1 MFELL
6 SDKLH
11 DAFRGLTG
19 QSVLTEKNISDAL
32 RDVRRAL
39 LEADVNYE
47 VVKKFVA
54 DVRQECL
61 GEKVLRSVK
70 PGEQATKVVHDHL
83 VTLLGEENA
92 PLELTGKPAVVMMV
106 GLHGGGK
113 TTTSAK
119 LAKRLRD
126 RDGQNVMLA
135 ACDLHRPAAIDQ
147 LEILGRDLGVPV
159 YSDREADDIAKL
171 AIDAR
176 NSAVNEGVDV
186 LILDTAGRH
195 QVDDVLVQQL
205 VEMKRRAQPCEI
217 LLVGDAALG
226 QEAVSVAEHFDQA
239 LGITGLILTKMD
251 GDARGGAA
259 LSMRQ
264 VTGRPIKFMGVGE
277 GVDDLE
283 PFHPDRLASR
293 ILGMG
298 DVVSLV
304 EKASEQYEEEEAEKL
319 EEKMRKQTFDFE
331 DFRSQLKKLKR
342 MGGLLSMLDMLPGMG
357 KLKDKLPIDE
367 HQFNRVEAIIGSMTP
382 EERGDP
388 KLLKSNGSR
397 KRRIAIGSGVQ
408 ISEVNDLVGRFDMMR
423 QMMGNMD
430 QMQEMIS
437 AMGGGGGLGALG
449 GGGMPGLGGMGGGG
463 MPSMKGMPTMPGL
476 GGGRTHGTKGTKKK
490 KKKRKKK
497 KR

>member
-11 DAFRGLTG
+11 DAFRGLAG
-19 QSVLTEKNISDAL
+19 KSVLSEKNIGDAM
-32 RDVRRAL
+32 RDIRRAL

-47 VVKKFVA
+47 VVKDFVA
-54 DVRQECL
+54 AVRSECL
-61 GEKVLRSVK
+61 GEKVLKSVQ
-70 PGEQATKVVHDHL
+70 PGEQATKIVHDHL
-83 VTLLGEENA
+83 VTLLGESNA
-92 PLELTGKPAVVMMV
+92 PLELSGSPAVIMMV
-106 GLHGGGK
+106 GLHGSGK
-113 TTTSAK
+113 TTTSSK

-126 RDGQNVMLA
+126 RDGKKVMLA

-147 LEILGRDLGVPV
+147 LEVLGRDLDIPV
-159 YSDREADDIAKL
+159 YSDRGASDIAKL
-171 AIDAR
+171 AIAAR
-176 NSAVNEGVDV
+176 NAAVAQGMDV

-226 QEAVSVAEHFDQA
+226 QEAVSVASHFDQA

-264 VTGRPIKFMGVGE
+264 ITGRAIKFIGVGE
-277 GVDDLE
+277 GVDDLD

-304 EKASEQYEEEEAEKL
+304 EKASEQFEEEEATKL
-319 EEKMRKQTFDFE
+319 EEKMREQTFDFE

-342 MGGLLSMLDMLPGMG
+342 MGGLMSMLDMLPGMG
-357 KLKDKLPIDE
+357 KLKDKLPLDE
-367 HQFNRVEAIIGSMTP
+367 RQFNRIDAIISSMTSD
-382 EERGDP
+382 ERGNP
-388 KLLKSNGSR
+388 KMLKDNGSR
-397 KRRIAIGSGVQ
+397 RKRVALGSGVQ
-408 ISEVNDLVGRFDMMR
+408 VKEVNELVSRFDMMR
-423 QMMGNMD
+423 QMMGNLD
-430 QMQEMIS
+430 QAGDMME
-437 AMGGGGGLGALG
+437 AMNSGGGL
-449 GGGMPGLGGMGGGG
+449 PGIGGMGGGG
-463 MPSMKGMPTMPGL
+463 FPGMGGGIPGL
-476 GGGRTHGTKGTKKK
+476 GGGRRHGTKGTKKK

-497 KR
+497 R

>member
-19 QSVLTEKNISDAL
+19 KSVLTEKNISDAMS
-32 RDVRRAL
+32 DVRRAL

-47 VVKKFVA
+47 VVKDFVA
-54 DVRQECL
+54 QVRQECL

-106 GLHGGGK
+106 GLHGSGK

-147 LEILGRDLGVPV
+147 LEILGRDLDVPV
-159 YSDREADDIAKL
+159 YSDRDADDIAKL

-176 NSAVNEGVDV
+176 NAATAQGVDI

-217 LLVGDAALG
+217 ILVGDAALG

-277 GVDDLE
+277 GMEDIE

-304 EKASEQYEEEEAEKL
+304 EKASEQYEEEEAAKL
-319 EEKMRKQTFDFE
+319 EEKIRKQTFDFE

-357 KLKDKLPIDE
+357 KIKEKLPIDE
-367 HQFNRVEAIIGSMTP
+367 RQFNRVEAIIGSMTP

-397 KRRIAIGSGVQ
+397 KRRIALGSGVQ

-430 QMQEMIS
+430 QMQEMMS
-437 AMGGGGGLGALG
+437 AMGGGGL
-449 GGGMPGLGGMGGGG
+449 GGGMPGLGGMGGG
-463 MPSMKGMPTMPGL
+463 MPSIKGMPAMPGL
-476 GGGRTHGTKGTKKK
+476 GGGGQRHGTKGTKKK
-490 KKKRKKK
+490 KKKRKKN